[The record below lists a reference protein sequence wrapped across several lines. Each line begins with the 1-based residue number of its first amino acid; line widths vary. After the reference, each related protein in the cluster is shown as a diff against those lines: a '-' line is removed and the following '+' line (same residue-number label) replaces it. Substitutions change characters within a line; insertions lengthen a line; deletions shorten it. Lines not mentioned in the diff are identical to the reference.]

1 MKDEQLYYFEK
12 SPVFKAMMHF
22 SLPMM
27 IGTLLSVV
35 YGILNIY
42 FIGFLGDSHMIS
54 AISLTLPVF
63 AILMGLGNLFGIGGG
78 TYISRLL
85 GAKDYSKSKFVSS
98 FSIYGGIA
106 LGIIVILATIPFSD
120 QIAMILGAKGETL
133 ALTSNYLK
141 VMFLSAPFVI
151 LFFILEQ
158 FARAI
163 GAPIISMIGML
174 ASVGL
179 NIILDPILI
188 FGFDLNVVGA
198 ALGTA
203 ISNVAAAVFFIVYFM
218 KNSDVVSVNIKFAK
232 PNKEMLS
239 EIFKI
244 GIPAF
249 LMSILMGFTGL
260 VLNLFL
266 AHYGNF
272 AIASYGISFRLV
284 QFPELIIMGLCE
296 GVVPLIAY
304 NFMANKGRMKDV
316 IKVVIMSIG
325 VIFAICMIAVFT
337 IGHHMVGLF
346 TTDQQ
351 IVEMATFI
359 LKVTMTSLLLNGIGF
374 LFTGMLQ
381 ATGQGRGA
389 TIMAILQGAIIIP
402 VLFIMNGLF
411 GLTGVIW
418 SLLIAESL
426 CAFAAMLIVY
436 LLRNRLTVDTS
447 ELIEG

>member
-98 FSIYGGIA
+98 FSIYGGIV

>member
-27 IGTLLSVV
+27 IGTLLSVI

-42 FIGFLGDSHMIS
+42 FIGFLEDSHMIS

-63 AILMGLGNLFGIGGG
+63 AILMGLGNLFGVGAG

-106 LGIIVILATIPFSD
+106 LGLIVILVALPFSD
-120 QIAMILGAKGETL
+120 QIVAILGARGETL

-163 GAPIISMIGML
+163 GAPMISMIGML

-203 ISNVAAAVFFIVYFM
+203 ISNVAAALFFIIYFM
-218 KNSDVVSVNIKFAK
+218 KNSDVVSVNIKLAK

-304 NFMANKGRMKDV
+304 NFMSNKGRMKDV
-316 IKVVIMSIG
+316 IKAVIMSIG
-325 VIFAICMIAVFT
+325 VIFVVCMIAVFT

-346 TTDQQ
+346 TTDQA

-389 TIMAILQGAIIIP
+389 TIMAILQGVVIIP
-402 VLFIMNGLF
+402 VLFIMNALF

-426 CAFAAMLIVY
+426 CALAAMLIVY
-436 LLRNRLTVDTS
+436 LLRDRLTVDTS